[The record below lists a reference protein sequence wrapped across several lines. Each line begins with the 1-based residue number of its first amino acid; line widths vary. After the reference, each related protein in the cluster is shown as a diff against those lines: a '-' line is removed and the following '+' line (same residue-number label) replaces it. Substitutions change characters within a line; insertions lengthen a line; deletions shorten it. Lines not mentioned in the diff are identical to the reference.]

1 MECNCLEGKPDLS
14 KDELLHEIMTLAFSV
29 NDLALYLDT
38 HPCDKKALSLH
49 NEYSMKMQKLTDEY
63 QENYGPLTNIDSNS
77 NEWDWINNPWPW
89 ERGAY

>member
-1 MECNCLEGKPDLS
+1 MECNCLEGKPDLL
-14 KDELLHEIMTLAFSV
+14 KDELLHEIMSLAFSV

-38 HPCDKKALSLH
+38 HPCDRKALALH

-77 NEWDWINNPWPW
+77 NEWNWINNPWPW

>member
-1 MECNCLEGKPDLS
+1 MECNCLEGKLDLS
-14 KDELLHEIMTLAFSV
+14 KDELLHEIMSLAFSV

-38 HPCDKKALSLH
+38 HPCDRKALALH

-77 NEWDWINNPWPW
+77 NEWNWINNPWPW

>member
-1 MECNCLEGKPDLS
+1 MS
-14 KDELLHEIMTLAFSV
+14 LAFSV

-38 HPCDKKALSLH
+38 HPCDRKALALH

-77 NEWDWINNPWPW
+77 NEWNWINNPWPW
-89 ERGAY
+89 ERMV